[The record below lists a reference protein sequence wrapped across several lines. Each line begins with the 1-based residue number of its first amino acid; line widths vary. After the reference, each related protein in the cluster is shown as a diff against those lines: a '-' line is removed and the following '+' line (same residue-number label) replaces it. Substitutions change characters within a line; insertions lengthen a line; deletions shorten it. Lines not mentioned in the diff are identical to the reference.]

1 MALESTEAFERLPL
15 KTYTEKAY
23 LDYSMYVILDRAL
36 PHIGDGL
43 KPVQRRIVYAMSELG
58 LSAQSKHK
66 KSART
71 VGDVLGKFH
80 PHGDSACYEAMVL
93 LAQPFSTRYP
103 LVDGQGNWGS
113 PDDPKSFAA
122 MRYTEARLTP
132 IAKILLDELGHG
144 TVDWQPNFDGT
155 LREPKLLPAR
165 VPSILLNGTTGIA
178 VGMATDIPPHNLR
191 EVVNAAIHLLDDPA
205 ASASDLMRFVPGPDY
220 PTTAEIISPSAD
232 LRKIYETGNGSI
244 RMRATYAS
252 EDGDIVINA
261 LPHQAS
267 PARILEQ
274 IAAQMQ
280 AKKLPM
286 IVDIRDESDHENP
299 IRLVLTPRSN
309 RVNAEEVM
317 MHLFATTDLEKSY
330 RVNLNMIGVDGRPQV
345 KSLHSILTE
354 WLDWR
359 RQTVTRRLTHRLD
372 QVMDRV
378 HILEGYLVAYLNIDE
393 VIQIIR
399 EEDEPKHE
407 LMLRFGLSE
416 IQANAI
422 LDLRLR
428 HLAKLEEVKIQVEQT
443 ELEKEQKYLEGVLG
457 SRAKMTRLMRDELT
471 QDAETYG
478 DERHSPIIARQE
490 ARALRED
497 QLVASEPVTVVLS
510 DNGWIRSAKG
520 HDIDPRALTYK
531 SGDQYLTSAQGRS
544 NQPLVAF
551 DTTGRAYSVQT
562 HTLPSARSQGEPLS
576 GRIDLTIN
584 AKITQLALA
593 DETTQWVLA
602 TDHGYGFICKH
613 GDLLGRNKA
622 GKSVVNL
629 GDAKLLPPALI
640 VDAELSRIAVAVS
653 SGHLLIFGAH
663 ELPELA
669 KGKGN
674 KLVQIPLALLKEG
687 HRVTAIT
694 VLPALRSLRVIAGK
708 RHVTLSPS
716 DLENFAGERAR
727 RGKLLPRGFQRV
739 DKLQA
744 ES

>member
-155 LREPKLLPAR
+155 LKEPKLLPAR

-372 QVMDRV
+372 QVMDRL

-478 DERHSPIIARQE
+478 DERHSPIVARQE
-490 ARALRED
+490 ARALSED

-593 DETTQWVLA
+593 DETTQWLLA

-640 VDAELSRIAVAVS
+640 GDAELARIAVAVS
-653 SGHLLIFGAH
+653 SGHLLIFEAH

-674 KLVQIPLALLKEG
+674 KLVQIPPALLKEG

-716 DLENFAGERAR
+716 DLENFVGERAR

-739 DKLQA
+739 DELQA